1 MPKKTD
7 KKPDKRTDKIDKRS
21 SSPRSNSPRA
31 NRKLE
36 KLEKSEKLDR
46 SDKSDVITKIAGKAS
61 TSYTPT
67 VHPTFDLDQILN
79 AAPPMGVY
87 GSATRSTGSTS
98 NTTNTAKPLKPTKI
112 SNAVGAPDMSKYVEV
127 DKSQWTKLLSNTF
140 IRYIDVEGNWRPGAR
155 VKSIKVT
162 DEGNEFTIGK
172 FNPVAK
178 KFTMWNVKFSNV
190 SKLYK
195 LVEANKSTTNP
206 IGAPVAIKAGG
217 VDGGN
222 DPSDNNSNDVDADHK
237 NDTREEQILD
247 KLGNKLL
254 FDDGAILKHKVEN
267 LEADL
272 QRMSEDQKSL
282 LILIKRLHAR
292 LERAGIPL

>member
-7 KKPDKRTDKIDKRS
+7 KKPDKR
-21 SSPRSNSPRA
+21 SNSPRA
-31 NRKLE
+31 NRSISPKASR
-36 KLEKSEKLDR
+36 KPEKSE
-46 SDKSDVITKIAGKAS
+46 KSDVITKIAGKAS

-87 GSATRSTGSTS
+87 GSATRSTGSAS
-98 NTTNTAKPLKPTKI
+98 NGTNIAKTLKPTKV

-217 VDGGN
+217 VDRVDGLNNGN
-222 DPSDNNSNDVDADHK
+222 DPTDNNSGNVDIDHK